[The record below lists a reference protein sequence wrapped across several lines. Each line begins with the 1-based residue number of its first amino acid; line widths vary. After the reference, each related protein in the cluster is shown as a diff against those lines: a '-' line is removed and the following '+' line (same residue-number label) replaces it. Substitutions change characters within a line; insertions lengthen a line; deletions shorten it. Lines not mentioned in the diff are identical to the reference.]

1 MTTPKDMMCALV
13 PPCAAAAAIAPQI
26 FVRSSITVKAA
37 DVELWWPVGMGA
49 QPLYNLSVTYAS
61 WATWSDMIGLI
72 GQAISGIGD
81 SLNDIAA
88 LDPNQQPQAAA
99 AGGPSKFDRAAA
111 AAAGSAMRARE
122 EHRQQEPVQHR
133 RRLHGE
139 DSMDQVP
146 GWREE
151 PMYLQH
157 APQFA
162 RASAQEDP
170 RGLAERPAH
179 APQFPQEPEEP
190 LRRRNDVPSERPQ
203 QPTGRTE
210 YDPASIRAA
219 HSRVRRMVAEGKL
232 SPAFFP
238 GLKQINADQYMSTIN
253 RRVGF
258 RHVEVRC
265 IELLGSEDAYL
276 CMCRHPGSWTV
287 CCNKGRPRVCPPSTQ
302 CLVCPAFANSPPA
315 VT

>member
-1 MTTPKDMMCALV
+1 M
-13 PPCAAAAAIAPQI
+13 
-26 FVRSSITVKAA
+26 
-37 DVELWWPVGMGA
+37 ELWWPVGMGA
-49 QPLYNLSVTYAS
+49 QPLYNMSVTYAS

-81 SLNDIAA
+81 SLNDVVG
-88 LDPNQQPQAAA
+88 QQPQAAA

-122 EHRQQEPVQHR
+122 ERRQQEPVQHR

-139 DSMDQVP
+139 DSFDQVP

-151 PMYLQH
+151 PVHLQH

-179 APQFPQEPEEP
+179 APQLPQEQPEEP
-190 LRRRNDVPSERPQ
+190 LRRRKDVPPEQQQ

-210 YDPASIRAA
+210 YDPASVRAA

-265 IELLGSEDAYL
+265 IKLLSSENAHL
-276 CMCRHPGSWTV
+276 CMYVPP
-287 CCNKGRPRVCPPSTQ
+287 PRQLDGLLQRGTSKESLLPAKH
-302 CLVCPAFANSPPA
+302 LVSCVRPA
-315 VT
+315 VASSSGHID

>member
-1 MTTPKDMMCALV
+1 MLL
-13 PPCAAAAAIAPQI
+13 PPLCLTPQI

-72 GQAISGIGD
+72 GQAISGLGD
-81 SLNDIAA
+81 SLNDVAA

-99 AGGPSKFDRAAA
+99 AGKFDRAAA
-111 AAAGSAMRARE
+111 AAAGSAIYARE
-122 EHRQQEPVQHR
+122 ERRQQEPARHS

-151 PMYLQH
+151 PVYLQH

-162 RASAQEDP
+162 RASAQEAP

-179 APQFPQEPEEP
+179 SAQFPQEQPEEP
-190 LRRRNDVPSERPQ
+190 LRRRKDVPSEQQQQ
-203 QPTGRTE
+203 QPAGHTE
-210 YDPASIRAA
+210 YDPASVRAA

-238 GLKQINADQYMSTIN
+238 GLKQINADRFMSTIN

-258 RHVEVRC
+258 RHVEVR
-265 IELLGSEDAYL
+265 
-276 CMCRHPGSWTV
+276 V
-287 CCNKGRPRVCPPSTQ
+287 CGWVCGRGCGWVVPRGCVASRTPWE
-302 CLVCPAFANSPPA
+302 
-315 VT
+315 